1 MKRGFTL
8 IEVMIAVFIFFV
20 VVVSAMNI
28 VSNNRHLISLLSGN
42 KNFALKSSVAFFN
55 PDTKNNYD
63 RVRDFNITN
72 PKVIDILKKDNIEV
86 EKREDLKEDFNV
98 SGFNIKEV
106 INQLKAYDK
115 THSTIIYSIG
125 IQ

>member
-1 MKRGFTL
+1 MKKAFTL

-20 VVVSAMNI
+20 VVVAAMNI
-28 VSNNRHLISLLSGN
+28 VSNNRHLINMLVEN
-42 KNFALKSSVAFFN
+42 KNFALKSTLAFLN

-63 RVRDFNITN
+63 RVRDFDIKN

-86 EKREDLKEDFNV
+86 QEFEDLKQDFNI
-98 SGFNIKEV
+98 SGNGIKEV
-106 INQLKAYDK
+106 INKLKAYDK
-115 THSTIIYSIG
+115 HHSNIIYSIG

>member
-1 MKRGFTL
+1 MKKAFTL

-20 VVVSAMNI
+20 VVVSIMNI
-28 VSNNRHLISLLSGN
+28 VSNNKHLINLLLEN
-42 KNFALKSSVAFFN
+42 REFALKSSVAFLN

-63 RVRDFNITN
+63 RVREFNIKN

-86 EKREDLKEDFNV
+86 ETIEDLTQEFNE
-98 SGFNIKEV
+98 SNFNIKEV
-106 INQLKAYDK
+106 INKLKAYDK